1 LRDGV
6 TLAALER
13 RFADSPEAV
22 GYVRALRRRRYGDG
36 AATPTRAGRRA
47 VRAQL
52 HAGLGQAGRLRAL
65 WALPPRLPSRSAD
78 RLATRRTPP

>member
-22 GYVRALRRRRYGDG
+22 GYVQALRLLRYGNG
-36 AATPTRAGRRA
+36 AAPPTPAGRRA

-52 HAGLGQAGRLRAL
+52 HAGLGHAGRLRAL
-65 WALPPRLPSRSAD
+65 WALPPRLPSRS
-78 RLATRRTPP
+78 R